1 MQTRF
6 GTILKA
12 EAKPKEDKRER
23 DKFVQTANR
32 KTGDNSHSED
42 YTRQKEKFKSNR
54 IKLKKIKRGEVKI
67 KLIRSEIN
75 NK

>member
-1 MQTRF
+1 M
-6 GTILKA
+6 
-12 EAKPKEDKRER
+12 
-23 DKFVQTANR
+23 QTANG

-54 IKLKKIKRGEVKI
+54 IKLKKIKRGEEKI
-67 KLIRSEIN
+67 KLIRSEMT